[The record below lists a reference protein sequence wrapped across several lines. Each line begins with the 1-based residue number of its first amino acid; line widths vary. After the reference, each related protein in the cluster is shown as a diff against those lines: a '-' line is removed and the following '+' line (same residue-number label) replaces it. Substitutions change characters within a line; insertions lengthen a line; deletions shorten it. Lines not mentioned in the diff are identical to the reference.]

1 MDELNDLQHAVDGDV
16 GIALLVVFLVVGVF
30 VFLKW
35 PVLRE
40 RLRAWRQRNG
50 KA

>member
-1 MDELNDLQHAVDGDV
+1 MDELKDLQHAVDGDV
-16 GIALLVVFLVVGVF
+16 SIALLAVFLVVGVF

-40 RLRAWRQRNG
+40 RLRAWRQRDG
-50 KA
+50 